1 MAKTVIDIDED
12 LLALAA
18 EVMGTTTKRQTV
30 EYALRKV
37 AGPLAQQRLADSI
50 KARGLTAAELDK
62 MREDAWR

>member
-18 EVMGTTTKRQTV
+18 EVLGTKTKRETV

-37 AGPLAQQRLADSI
+37 AAPLAQDRLAESI
-50 KARGLTAAELDK
+50 ANSGYTPAELDK
-62 MREDAWR
+62 MLEDAWH